1 MGFRAQ
7 RGYVKRMAINAGEQ
21 LETERRRVGLDLA
34 DLWLSYF
41 GLGGAAKPDEVQAYL
56 QGAITFSTREHDVLA
71 QAINDHSID
80 LGLNHPAPYADR
92 ATGSGASGEDG
103 DGSTAS

>member
-1 MGFRAQ
+1 
-7 RGYVKRMAINAGEQ
+7 MAINAGER
-21 LETERRRVGLDLA
+21 LEAERRRIGLDIG

-56 QGAITFSTREHDVLA
+56 RGAITFSTREHDVLA

-80 LGLNHPAPYADR
+80 LGLDHPAPYADR
-92 ATGSGASGEDG
+92 AAGGGAFGGDGKGSGAS
-103 DGSTAS
+103 